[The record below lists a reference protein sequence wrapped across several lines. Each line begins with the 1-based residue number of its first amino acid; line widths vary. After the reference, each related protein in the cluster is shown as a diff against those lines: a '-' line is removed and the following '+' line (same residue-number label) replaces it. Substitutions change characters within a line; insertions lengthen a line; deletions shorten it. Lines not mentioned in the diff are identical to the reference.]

1 MSESMVGCRKCVVTE
16 GNVSNKEDGSTNSQ
30 FLLVAVADFEDIGI
44 RGDFRCLV
52 KGCGGTHFVMLGV
65 V

>member
-1 MSESMVGCRKCVVTE
+1 MFRNCVVTDGIISSNEE
-16 GNVSNKEDGSTNSQ
+16 GSMHSQ

-52 KGCGGTHFVMLGV
+52 KGCGGTHFVLVDV